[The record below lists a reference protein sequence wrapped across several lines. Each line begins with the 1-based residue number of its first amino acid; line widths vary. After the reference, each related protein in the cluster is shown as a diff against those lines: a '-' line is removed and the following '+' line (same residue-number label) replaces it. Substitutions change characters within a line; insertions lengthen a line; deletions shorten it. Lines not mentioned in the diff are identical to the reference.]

1 MVITPKKK
9 QFPINRRI
17 PNQAS
22 LHNLAPNT
30 SVKTAVEENMLTT
43 LLAGKAEHAQCG
55 TRITP
60 VAHSFFGY
68 KSISEYQP

>member
-9 QFPINRRI
+9 QVPINRRI

-30 SVKTAVEENMLTT
+30 SAKTAVEENMFTT
-43 LLAGKAEHAQCG
+43 LLAGKAKHAQGG

-68 KSISEYQP
+68 